1 MMKYGLIVAFLL
13 AGCATQPAP
22 PASPPIVKIEP
33 PKPVVPPD
41 PFEGLPSNVRA
52 AIQNNKTPTLQSGI
66 TTLYPYSPDVEWS
79 IDCAP
84 LRATELRLA
93 PDEYTDKDSVV
104 LGDSIR
110 WAVRIGQHSV
120 MVEPLGTS
128 ADPNMVTNLVIST
141 NQRSYHLMLRLRRQY
156 TPAIAWYYPDDVR
169 AAASAR
175 QTALREA
182 AAQANQAKDSPAPT
196 QDNTQE
202 AQR

>member
-1 MMKYGLIVAFLL
+1 MNPPINRENLRDTLIAIAIGSAAALCVN
-13 AGCATQPAP
+13 GCAAQPP
-22 PASPPIVKIEP
+22 PPPSIIKVQT
-33 PKPVVPPD
+33 PKPQIVIPTD
-41 PFEGLPSNVRA
+41 PLDGLAPEVRTAIESNR
-52 AIQNNKTPTLQSGI
+52 TPTLHSGI
-66 TTLYPYSPDVEWS
+66 TTLYAYNPDVQWT

-93 PDEYTDKDSVV
+93 PSEYTDKDSVV

-141 NQRSYHLMLRLRRQY
+141 NQRSYHLVLRLRRQY
-156 TPAIAWYYPDDVR
+156 TPAIAWYYPDDV

-182 AAQANQAKDSPAPT
+182 A
-196 QDNTQE
+196 
-202 AQR
+202 